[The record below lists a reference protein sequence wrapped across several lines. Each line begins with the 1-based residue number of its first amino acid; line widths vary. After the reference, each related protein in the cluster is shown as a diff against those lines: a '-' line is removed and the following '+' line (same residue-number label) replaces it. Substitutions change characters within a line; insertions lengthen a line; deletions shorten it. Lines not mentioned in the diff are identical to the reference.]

1 MDNSNYFK
9 RLFRTGN
16 QLYVCFVYKGKN
28 YLIKNKSNK
37 YLSGKFVASVYS
49 GLVINYMSVLFIRE
63 RILLNS

>member
-9 RLFRTGN
+9 RLFRTDN

-37 YLSGKFVASVYS
+37 YLSDE
-49 GLVINYMSVLFIRE
+49 LLLLFTQEGHITKE
-63 RILLNS
+63 SCN